1 MIVIHFLFTIIDLD
15 LFRNSFLFIKII
27 SFLFW
32 MLTLS
37 RIIFIRLLISIKIS
51 FLNACQ
57 YLFLRILIISCYFST
72 RFLRFSTLSTY
83 RFDLFFMLLLKL
95 TSSIRICEFLA
106 SCVKGLDLIDIDF
119 LLISLLLF
127 LFFYFL
133 LN

>member
-57 YLFLRILIISCYFST
+57 YLFLRILIISCCFST

-106 SCVKGLDLIDIDF
+106 SCAKGLDLIDIDF